1 MLNLEIRAGTNE
13 KQVRIIYLQYTY
25 VPKCTFRCDLN
36 CCIHNVFN
44 YIQWVIFRSNHAID
58 KLMGW
63 NWSDFLAIPIP
74 TRPNF
79 DCEAKI
85 LMNHI
90 CSNGF
95 INSDVMAQKVWC
107 GIGDVIFIYSWKN
120 AVTQILSCKMPL
132 TFLTYAYHLALVLDD
147 CCNAKKKKWII
158 MPLSVVA
165 NQSISGTWITLA
177 SSLFSS

>member
-63 NWSDFLAIPIP
+63 NWSVFFAIPIP

-90 CSNGF
+90 CSNGL

-107 GIGDVIFIYSWKN
+107 EHWWCNLHIFLKKRSDTNLKLQDATDIPY
-120 AVTQILSCKMPL
+120 ICLPL
-132 TFLTYAYHLALVLDD
+132 
-147 CCNAKKKKWII
+147 
-158 MPLSVVA
+158 
-165 NQSISGTWITLA
+165 GTCTWWL
-177 SSLFSS
+177 L